1 MYIITD
7 ELIYIP
13 DTTEYRIARVKGDN
27 TYSIIAETPS
37 KVYTII
43 DGLGTKLDESSAD
56 CLTDIVLDEIKDR
69 AADRQNIDLSE
80 IYEYIGDKMSR
91 LLEAKEAEA
100 SDENE

>member
-13 DTTEYRIARVKGDN
+13 DTIEYRIARVKCDN
-27 TYSIIAETPS
+27 TYSIIAETTS
-37 KVYTII
+37 RVYTII
-43 DGLGTKLDESSAD
+43 DELGTKLDEISAD
-56 CLTDIVLDEIKDR
+56 FLTDIVFDEITKR

-80 IYEYIGDKMSR
+80 IYEHIGEKMSR

>member
-13 DTTEYRIARVKGDN
+13 DTTEYCIARVKCDN

-69 AADRQNIDLSE
+69 AADRQNIDLAE
-80 IYEYIGDKMSR
+80 IYEHIGERMSR